1 MYYHY
6 LFVILSSFCCLD
18 LLLLIAIIINT
29 VIINRPIIN
38 TKATVAPPTAMLIDM
53 VLGFSVDVGNV
64 LPPDEAVLGEVVLI
78 KDDVTIELV

>member
-18 LLLLIAIIINT
+18 LLFIAIIINT
-29 VIINRPIIN
+29 VIINRPIID

-53 VLGFSVDVGNV
+53 VFGFSVDEGNI
-64 LPPDEAVLGEVVLI
+64 LPPDEAVLGEVALI
-78 KDDVTIELV
+78 KDDVTMELV